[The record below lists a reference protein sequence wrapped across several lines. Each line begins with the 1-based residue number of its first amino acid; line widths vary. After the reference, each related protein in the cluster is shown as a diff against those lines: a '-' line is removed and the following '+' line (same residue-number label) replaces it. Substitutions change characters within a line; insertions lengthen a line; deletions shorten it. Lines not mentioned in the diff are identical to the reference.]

1 MESGISPQFIKYIE
15 LKRDKV
21 PSFSQYPFNL
31 PVIKKLQSL
40 ALHPKV
46 TFLVGEN
53 GSGKSTI
60 LEAIAVAYGFNAE
73 GGTRNFNFS
82 SKATHSDLNNYLKIV
97 KGTRKPRTGFF
108 LRAESFYNVATNID
122 ELASFG
128 PPSFLNSFGGKSLH
142 EQSHG
147 ESFLALLQNKFHEDG
162 VYILDEPEAA
172 LSPSRQMSMLSIM
185 HDLVK
190 VGSQFII
197 STHSPIIMAYPD
209 AWIYQINERLETVN
223 YEETEHYRVMK
234 AFMNNPGKMMKLL
247 LD

>member
-1 MESGISPQFIKYIE
+1 MESGLSPQFIKYIE

-21 PSFSQYPFNL
+21 PSFSEYPFNL
-31 PVIKKLQSL
+31 PVIKELESL

-122 ELASFG
+122 QLDAEASFG
-128 PPSFLNSFGGKSLH
+128 PPL
-142 EQSHG
+142 
-147 ESFLALLQNKFHEDG
+147 
-162 VYILDEPEAA
+162 
-172 LSPSRQMSMLSIM
+172 R
-185 HDLVK
+185 
-190 VGSQFII
+190 
-197 STHSPIIMAYPD
+197 
-209 AWIYQINERLETVN
+209 N
-223 YEETEHYRVMK
+223 Y
-234 AFMNNPGKMMKLL
+234 
-247 LD
+247 